1 MTSRRHEKSLP
12 KVLAFEDGPFSKP
25 DRYCFLVG
33 VLVACNSIEQ
43 VLLDRIQVDGKDG
56 TQKVVSL
63 ARRSKGAGVIMLP
76 SVSLGGFNVIDPYR
90 LHRRLRLPVIVAN
103 PERPRLRAVQEALRR
118 HFPDWKQRVRVFDLM
133 GSPDALHLGR
143 NGVLYFYPV
152 GIPATTARII
162 LRHITY
168 FGKKPEPLRIARILA
183 RALCST
189 PPFKTAGG
197 V

>member
-1 MTSRRHEKSLP
+1 
-12 KVLAFEDGPFSKP
+12 VLAFEDGPFSKS
-25 DRYCFLVG
+25 DRYCLLVG
-33 VLVACNSIEQ
+33 VLVARNLIEQ
-43 VLLDRIQVDGKDG
+43 VLLDRIQVDGRDC
-56 TQKVVSL
+56 TQKVISL
-63 ARRSKGAGVIMLP
+63 AKRSKDTDVIMLP

-90 LHRRLRLPVIVAN
+90 LRRRLKLPVIVAN

-118 HFPDWKQRVRVFDLM
+118 HFPDWRQRVRVFELM

-143 NGVLYFYPV
+143 DGVLYFYPV
-152 GIPATTARII
+152 GIQARTARTI
-162 LRHITY
+162 LHHITY

-189 PPFKTAGG
+189 SPLKTARR

>member
-1 MTSRRHEKSLP
+1 MTSRKHEKPLP
-12 KVLAFEDGPFSKP
+12 KVLAFEDGSFSKA
-25 DRYCFLVG
+25 DRYCLLVG
-33 VLVACNSIEQ
+33 VLVACNLIEQ
-43 VLLDRIQVDGKDG
+43 VLLDRIRVDGTDG
-56 TQKVVSL
+56 TRKVISL
-63 ARRSKGAGVIMLP
+63 VRRSKGAEVIMLP
-76 SVSLGGFNVIDPYR
+76 SVSLGGFNVIDPYK
-90 LHRRLRLPVIVAN
+90 LHRQLRLPVVVAN

-118 HFPDWKQRVRVFDLM
+118 HFPDWKQRVRIFDSM

-143 NGVLYFYPV
+143 NGALYFYPV
-152 GIPATTARII
+152 GIPATNARTI

-189 PPFKTAGG
+189 SPLKTARR